1 MNIVVNKPKPLFLIF
16 ARFFSTIKNIFQCN
30 YHVFKFTFSE
40 SYPKTFASGQSI
52 ILDFEKMNQ
61 SKPIAV
67 ALFVV
72 GFKVS
77 EQNSDVALA
86 QLEGEKKR
94 HFTLALVGGYL
105 TLFYTQKE
113 KTIYPADSGFR
124 IDDET
129 LILRI
134 TNRKL
139 NNGEHNIARVHFSTE
154 EIFLSVP
161 NYGLVVGA
169 NVTERPKDERNP
181 FSSKIQDEFKRP
193 LKFTV
198 GAAVNLQIN
207 PRGLTTPFT
216 NPFTGCM
223 SGAKFVYTPH
233 ATAENRY
240 PKAITFDIFKIL
252 QNESLHN
259 EVVTGTFPTKA
270 DAQCGSVLP
279 TPGKY

>member
-16 ARFFSTIKNIFQCN
+16 ARFFSTRKNIFQCN
-30 YHVFKFTFSE
+30 YHVLKSTFSE

-52 ILDFEKMNQ
+52 TLDFEKMNQ
-61 SKPIAV
+61 SKPIAA

-72 GFKVS
+72 GFRVS

-113 KTIYPADSGFR
+113 KIIYPADSGLR

-161 NYGLVVGA
+161 NYDLVVGA
-169 NVTERPKDERNP
+169 NVTERPVDERNP

-198 GAAVNLQIN
+198 GAAVDLQIN
-207 PRGLTTPFT
+207 TRGLTTPT

-233 ATAENRY
+233 ATAKNRY
-240 PKAITFDIFKIL
+240 PKAIAFDMFKL
-252 QNESLHN
+252 QENKSLSN
-259 EVVTGTFPTKA
+259 EVLTGTFPTKA
-270 DAQCGSVLP
+270 DAQCGGVLP

>member
-1 MNIVVNKPKPLFLIF
+1 MNKPKPLFLIF

-207 PRGLTTPFT
+207 PRGLTTSFT

-252 QNESLHN
+252 QNESLPN

>member
-1 MNIVVNKPKPLFLIF
+1 MK
-16 ARFFSTIKNIFQCN
+16 S
-30 YHVFKFTFSE
+30 TFSE

-52 ILDFEKMNQ
+52 TLDFEKMNQ
-61 SKPIAV
+61 SKPIAA

-113 KTIYPADSGFR
+113 KIIYPADSGLR

-139 NNGEHNIARVHFSTE
+139 NNGEHNIARVHF
-154 EIFLSVP
+154 
-161 NYGLVVGA
+161 
-169 NVTERPKDERNP
+169 
-181 FSSKIQDEFKRP
+181 
-193 LKFTV
+193 
-198 GAAVNLQIN
+198 
-207 PRGLTTPFT
+207 
-216 NPFTGCM
+216 
-223 SGAKFVYTPH
+223 
-233 ATAENRY
+233 
-240 PKAITFDIFKIL
+240 
-252 QNESLHN
+252 
-259 EVVTGTFPTKA
+259 
-270 DAQCGSVLP
+270 
-279 TPGKY
+279 

>member
-1 MNIVVNKPKPLFLIF
+1 
-16 ARFFSTIKNIFQCN
+16 
-30 YHVFKFTFSE
+30 
-40 SYPKTFASGQSI
+40 
-52 ILDFEKMNQ
+52 MNQ

-72 GFKVS
+72 GFKT
-77 EQNSDVALA
+77 SDPDGNVALA
-86 QLEGEKKR
+86 QLEGENKR

-113 KTIYPADSGFR
+113 KKISPAGSSLR

-134 TNRKL
+134 MDRKL
-139 NNGEHNIARVHFSTE
+139 NNGEHNVARVHFSTE

-161 NYGLVVGA
+161 NYELVVGA
-169 NVTERPKDERNP
+169 NVTERPLDVRNP
-181 FSSKIQDEFKRP
+181 FSPKIQDVFKRP

-198 GAAVNLQIN
+198 GAAVDLQIN
-207 PRGLTTPFT
+207 SRGLAKPT

-233 ATAENRY
+233 ATAGDRY
-240 PKAITFDIFKIL
+240 PKAIAFDMFKLLENQELI
-252 QNESLHN
+252 N
-259 EVVTGTFPTKA
+259 EVLTGTFPAKA
-270 DAQCGSVLP
+270 ETQCGDLLP
-279 TPGKY
+279 TPGKN